1 MKGHK
6 AATPILAALAIAA
19 LTLYAYREL
28 PARPFAADDYQW
40 LLNVRGLSIGE
51 VTRKAFDPGAQSHFY
66 RPLVWL
72 LFWTQTRAFGLDP
85 RGFHAV
91 SLGLHLLNAGLV
103 GGLAY
108 RLTTDHRPPTT
119 NTQTLSSSSVF
130 RLSSALVASAIVALH
145 PAAFEAVVWV
155 SSQSEL
161 LAAALL
167 LAALLLWTT
176 DDGRRTTDDGFRH
189 SIVYRLS
196 SIVGGWPA
204 LLATLALGLA
214 LLAKESAVIGLPLLI
229 LLGRG
234 ARIVEQRTKD
244 EREPRTKNQEPVS
257 HKSET
262 TVATQFSILNSQF
275 SIRAIVPYLL
285 PTLIT
290 LGYVA
295 LQVVIERRNYLLA
308 QGGYGIGPQLV
319 LNPLRSLALI
329 VVPLAGSEHADAA
342 WLAPVGGL
350 VALGLLLFLIHPAGA
365 PDFRFWMRARREQ
378 SQIPNPKSQIVL
390 ALGLTLLPTAPFI
403 SPPDSRYLYLPV
415 MAGALLVGLTILDFR
430 FWITIRQSK
439 TGHPS
444 GVTQKSKM
452 GWFVLV
458 AGFLVLFLAWAAA
471 GELHAREERFAAASG
486 PGGSLWRVAQAVCA
500 AGRPDRMVIVDPP
513 LAPPHA
519 EAIVGL
525 ACGNE
530 TRAKI
535 VGRDQVAKAIKGH
548 SVVIAFPNGSAEIE
562 QWT

>member
-1 MKGHK
+1 MRGHK
-6 AATPILAALAIAA
+6 AAPPILAALAIAA

-51 VTRKAFDPGAQSHFY
+51 VARKAFDPGAQSHFY

-108 RLTTDHRPPTT
+108 RLTTDDRQPTT
-119 NTQTLSSSSVF
+119 NTQHLSSSSVF

-145 PAAFEAVVWV
+145 PAAFEAIVWV

-214 LLAKESAVIGLPLLI
+214 LLAKESAVIGLPLLM
-229 LLGRG
+229 LLGSG
-234 ARIVEQRTKD
+234 
-244 EREPRTKNQEPVS
+244 PRTKNQEPIDTQEESGVGRQESVS
-257 HKSET
+257 RITYHVSRIT
-262 TVATQFSILNSQF
+262 HYAPRIT
-275 SIRAIVPYLL
+275 PYIL
-285 PTLIT
+285 PTLMT
-290 LGYVA
+290 LVYVV
-295 LQVVIERRNYLLA
+295 LQVAIERRNYLLA

-329 VVPLAGSEHADAA
+329 VAPLAGSEHADAA
-342 WLAPVGGL
+342 WLAPVGTIIAIVLAGFAIYDLRFMIGERLNRSSVVGRRSSVGL
-350 VALGLLLFLIHPAGA
+350 I
-365 PDFRFWMRARREQ
+365 
-378 SQIPNPKSQIVL
+378 L
-390 ALGLTLLPTAPFI
+390 ALGLTLLPTAPFV

-415 MAGALLVGLTILDFR
+415 MAAALLVGFTILDFR
-430 FWITIRQSK
+430 CWITIRRSK
-439 TGHPS
+439 I
-444 GVTQKSKM
+444 QKPIPKM

-458 AGFLVLFLAWAAA
+458 AGFFVLVLAWAAS
-471 GELHAREERFAAASG
+471 GELHAREGRFAAASG
-486 PGGSLWRVAQAVCA
+486 AGGSLWRVAKAVCA
-500 AGRPDRMVIVDPP
+500 ESRPERMVIVDPP

-519 EAIVGL
+519 EAIIGL
-525 ACGNE
+525 ACGDE

-535 VGRDQVAKAIKGH
+535 VGRDQVANAIKGH
-548 SVVIAFPNGSAEIE
+548 TVVIAFPNGSAEIE
-562 QWT
+562 QRT